1 MSNEIDAKLVE
12 KLSLLLYPECLDF
25 SKVITILNDDFT
37 FSGNDL
43 YSLKEISKLFES
55 KDLLFN
61 YLAYLSKQ
69 NNPIISVNADFSKC
83 QLIINDNMIYYQF
96 VNIPSEFNSERVKL
110 LLGLNDEDY
119 SRLYRSSIFWAL
131 IVEKEEINKKLEK
144 SLKDIMVDKESKKL
158 KYNITAAS
166 MLKKMAKKQI
176 DKRLYNKETQYLKV
190 NDKNTIEFNR
200 SKKSEDSMSWRKK
213 SDLSNDQDNK
223 NTKDNNY
230 LSLGYV
236 YKKNNGGKKHRQRFK
251 SDPNEYNENEYY
263 NSKKDN
269 INNDYQKDVEE
280 LKPQLDDVKYPLTI
294 TEKYSNKEILEY
306 LAKIKS
312 EIKFDEK
319 NFGKIVDDIID
330 KTKIKNL
337 ELENKTEYEVPKNNP
352 LLNFGK

>member
-1 MSNEIDAKLVE
+1 MSTEIDEKLVE
-12 KLSLLLYPECLDF
+12 KLSLQLYPECLDF
-25 SKVITILNDDFT
+25 SKVLSILNDDFT
-37 FSGNDL
+37 FTGNDL
-43 YSLKEISKLFES
+43 YSLKEITKLFES
-55 KDLLFN
+55 KDILFN

-69 NNPIISVNADFSKC
+69 KNPIISVNSDFSKC
-83 QLIINDNMIYYQF
+83 QLIISDNLIYYQF
-96 VNIPSEFNSERVKL
+96 VNIPCEYNSERVKL

-131 IVEKEEINKKLEK
+131 IVEKEEINKKLDE
-144 SLKDIMVDKESKKL
+144 SLKEISVDKEGKKL
-158 KYNITAAS
+158 KYNITTAS
-166 MLKKMAKKQI
+166 MIKSMAKKQI

-190 NDKNTIEFNR
+190 NGKNINEFNR

-213 SDLSNDQDNK
+213 SDLSDQDNK

-230 LSLGYV
+230 LSLGYT
-236 YKKNNGGKKHRQRFK
+236 YKKNNGGKRRQRFK
-251 SDPNEYNENEYY
+251 SDPYEYNDSEYY
-263 NSKKDN
+263 NSKKN
-269 INNDYQKDVEE
+269 NNDYQKDVED
-280 LKPQLDDVKYPLTI
+280 LKPKLDDVKYPLFI
-294 TEKYSNKEILEY
+294 KEKYSNKEMLEY

-319 NFGKIVDDIID
+319 NFGKIIDDIID